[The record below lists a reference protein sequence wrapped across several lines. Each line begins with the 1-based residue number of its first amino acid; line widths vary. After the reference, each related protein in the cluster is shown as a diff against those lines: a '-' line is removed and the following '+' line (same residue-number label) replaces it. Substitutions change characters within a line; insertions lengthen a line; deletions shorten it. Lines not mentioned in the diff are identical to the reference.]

1 MDQNQSSYSM
11 EAQIGQFR
19 EEWHR
24 TNSRIVSVFTLLI
37 LAGLPIVF
45 QDYYFNI
52 LQVKY
57 WYYCGVVIAAAV
69 IYVIMA
75 VIFWNRDRKWCDG
88 ALLKGLKSN
97 LSLKSLTVAEWAM
110 LAFLLASAISTLQ
123 SEYVYESFWGNEGRF
138 VGLFMIMLYTISFF
152 IIARKLEFKKWY
164 LDVFLGTGMIV

>member
-1 MDQNQSSYSM
+1 MDKRTENNDGNIAGRGARFLEQGKFQTGGGAGSIDHGGSRPFV
-11 EAQIGQFR
+11 FR
-19 EEWHR
+19 Y
-24 TNSRIVSVFTLLI
+24 
-37 LAGLPIVF
+37 
-45 QDYYFNI
+45 YYFNI

-138 VGLFMIMLYTISFF
+138 VGLFMIMLYTIS
-152 IIARKLEFKKWY
+152 L
-164 LDVFLGTGMIV
+164 FLS

>member
-1 MDQNQSSYSM
+1 MAKEQKTMMETLQEEVHASWNKASSRL
-11 EAQIGQFR
+11 AA
-19 EEWHR
+19 
-24 TNSRIVSVFTLLI
+24 VLAVLI
-37 LAGLPIVF
+37 MVGLPLVF

-123 SEYVYESFWGNEGRF
+123 SAVS
-138 VGLFMIMLYTISFF
+138 YTHLTLPTI
-152 IIARKLEFKKWY
+152 L
-164 LDVFLGTGMIV
+164 LV